1 MDGFA
6 VMAVLNGLIAVA
18 YLVMATYVAPR
29 LGLRYAGRLAATA
42 FFFAGALTHVELVV
56 LSLADRPDWLVSAHM
71 FAIQGAQAAIDI
83 AFILVVLR
91 FGDLRRAR
99 PWPRVV
105 RGLAAAQHLAGIGAW
120 EWDATRDRFHVS
132 QQLQGRWAA
141 SLAELLERVVP
152 EDRDALCAG
161 LEAAATG
168 DPREP
173 REMVFRMCADG
184 GEERMLLTRYAARG
198 RRGRVVGATEDLTER
213 RAAEESRERAT
224 RAEAMAERE
233 HRIAQTLQHSLLPDR
248 LPDVGVLELAA
259 RYLPGGGGV
268 EVGGDWY
275 DVIEL
280 PTGEVALVMGDVVGR
295 GISAAALVGKL
306 RNALRA
312 YALEGHDPGDTLE
325 RLNALLDRDA
335 LEMATLLYIVYE
347 PESGT
352 VRWVN
357 AGHPAPLVRHADGRR
372 EFWEDGRFVP
382 LGVMP
387 SVGYQAASG
396 TLEPGALV
404 LLYTD
409 GLVEHAGVPL
419 SATQDRLLAAA
430 TRNGSA
436 DALCDATLASLLPGG
451 PCDDDVALLAAQV
464 TRLADGPLTLELSAR
479 PAALREARRRLER
492 WLSAGDVAPALSAR
506 IVLCANEAIAN
517 AVQHAYGPKDA
528 LIWLS
533 ASRAAGVLE
542 LRVRD
547 EGRWREP
554 APERRGRGLKLM
566 RAFSDNVDVLHD
578 DEGTV
583 VILRWRL

>member
-1 MDGFA
+1 
-6 VMAVLNGLIAVA
+6 
-18 YLVMATYVAPR
+18 
-29 LGLRYAGRLAATA
+29 
-42 FFFAGALTHVELVV
+42 
-56 LSLADRPDWLVSAHM
+56 
-71 FAIQGAQAAIDI
+71 
-83 AFILVVLR
+83 
-91 FGDLRRAR
+91 
-99 PWPRVV
+99 
-105 RGLAAAQHLAGIGAW
+105 
-120 EWDATRDRFHVS
+120 
-132 QQLQGRWAA
+132 
-141 SLAELLERVVP
+141 
-152 EDRDALCAG
+152 
-161 LEAAATG
+161 
-168 DPREP
+168 
-173 REMVFRMCADG
+173 
-184 GEERMLLTRYAARG
+184 MLLTRYTARG

-233 HRIAQTLQHSLLPDR
+233 HRISQTLQHSLLPDR
-248 LPDVGVLELAA
+248 LPDIGVLDLAA
-259 RYLPGGGGV
+259 RYLPGGRGV
-268 EVGGDWY
+268 DVGGDWY

-312 YALEGHDPGDTLE
+312 YALEGHEPGDTLE
-325 RLNALLDRDA
+325 RLNALLDREA

-347 PESGT
+347 PESGA

-357 AGHPAPLVRHADGRR
+357 AGHPAPLIRHADGSR

-396 TLEPGALV
+396 SLEPGAVV

-409 GLVEHAGVPL
+409 GLVERAGVPL
-419 SATQDRLLAAA
+419 STTQDQLLAAA

-436 DALCDATLASLLPGG
+436 DSLCDATLESMLPAG
-451 PCDDDVALLAAQV
+451 PSDDDVALLAAQV

-479 PAALREARRRLER
+479 AGALREARRRLER
-492 WLSAGDVAPALSAR
+492 WLSAGKIVPALSAR
-506 IVLCANEAIAN
+506 VVLCANEAIAN

-533 ASRAAGVLE
+533 ARRSDGAVE
-542 LRVRD
+542 LLVRD

-554 APERRGRGLKLM
+554 SLQGRGRGLKLM
-566 RAFSDNVDVLHD
+566 RAFADEVDIAHD
-578 DEGTV
+578 DDGTV
-583 VILRWRL
+583 VTMRWRV